1 MYTGTFQTADHGVN
15 SSLFG
20 TKEKLL
26 QSRNIKCKTGYQFR
40 TGRLIFSYDNTEGS
54 LWLFILRKTV

>member
-1 MYTGTFQTADHGVN
+1 MTMYTGTFQTADHGVN

-54 LWLFILRKTV
+54 L